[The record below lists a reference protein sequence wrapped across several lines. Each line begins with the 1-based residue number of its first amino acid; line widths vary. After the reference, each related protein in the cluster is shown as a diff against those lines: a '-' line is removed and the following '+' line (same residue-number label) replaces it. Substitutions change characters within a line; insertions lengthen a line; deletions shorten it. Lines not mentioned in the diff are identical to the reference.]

1 MGGLKLTFKLGPKK
15 PAGEGAPGSG
25 ASGSAPEKAKAKRA
39 LPSGPTE
46 GAPHPFASGART
58 GGGAGGEVGP
68 GASDGARPKVP
79 MALLRAKLERERAAA
94 GSPGASADGPVMRGV
109 PKALAMKGVPK
120 ALQQGQPAASSQMS
134 GGGGALGVASGKVEK
149 KKVKR
154 PISAHVATLPGGAKV
169 KLISGSA
176 GLGAASAARAA
187 KAALDAG
194 YDSWGEGDAE
204 DDRASG
210 GSAMA
215 KKRKR
220 GGFGEDARDAD
231 PGTPGGSAQTPSRPP
246 SAPPTF
252 AEPPPKQRD
261 MLEVVKKL
269 QSKDK
274 HGIFAEPVTEAI
286 APGYFGVVDRP
297 MDFRTL
303 RDNVGL
309 GKYQT
314 WDGFAGD
321 LELIYANAAAY
332 NPPGTAVHVLA
343 NKTADAAR
351 KIIEKARH
359 SALSPA
365 AKRARMASVNSFASI
380 QASGGAGGAAVPEAS
395 AGGSLSLKPALPGE
409 SMGGTGT
416 GGAGLDDDDD
426 DDEVAGGHGGDK
438 ADEKKKAKI
447 FKRHTFA
454 ETRTR
459 FPLPSMAAHAAL
471 HRAGSSSSRATAT
484 PQAMVHATAVFHQP
498 RELAAAYAGSLR
510 AWAGDLTGRARC
522 VAERLASRVAAAIPA
537 PPPKPPKPPPKPP
550 SPERYDPLD
559 EGPDA
564 TGAPSGS
571 RTLLDPEGDASDGD
585 DDVSLVTLAAKVR
598 GTSGRGTNAGRE
610 FAGPSAA
617 SAPTPVAVD
626 PAHTLA
632 AVAAAAGRR
641 AAAEA
646 RAAAET
652 IASARFGGGGGGG
665 ERKIAEGAGRGAAD
679 DAARDP
685 LARARAY
692 LGVGPNAALV
702 DIVRGTSERL
712 ARDVQT
718 LREEVRAGAPGGAE
732 AAAAIVAP
740 PFILR
745 RGGAP

>member
-1 MGGLKLTFKLGPKK
+1 M
-15 PAGEGAPGSG
+15 AP
-25 ASGSAPEKAKAKRA
+25 R
-39 LPSGPTE
+39 
-46 GAPHPFASGART
+46 
-58 GGGAGGEVGP
+58 
-68 GASDGARPKVP
+68 
-79 MALLRAKLERERAAA
+79 RAKLERERAAA

-194 YDSWGEGDAE
+194 YDSEEGDAE

-210 GSAMA
+210 GSAVA

-395 AGGSLSLKPALPGE
+395 AGGSLSLKPALPGD

-510 AWAGDLTGRARC
+510 AWAGDLTGRARR
-522 VAERLASRVAAAIPA
+522 VAERLAGRVGGTIPA

-632 AVAAAAGRR
+632 AAAAAAGRR

-646 RAAAET
+646 RAAAGRSRARDSEEEEAAGRENRGRGGGPPT
-652 IASARFGGGGGGG
+652 RGARPARAREGVPRRRAERRARGHRAGDEREARAGRADAQGGGARGSAGGRRGGGGD
-665 ERKIAEGAGRGAAD
+665 RRAAFYSSP
-679 DAARDP
+679 RR
-685 LARARAY
+685 RA
-692 LGVGPNAALV
+692 VK
-702 DIVRGTSERL
+702 E
-712 ARDVQT
+712 
-718 LREEVRAGAPGGAE
+718 
-732 AAAAIVAP
+732 
-740 PFILR
+740 
-745 RGGAP
+745 